1 MQLGMHQVMHTCRD
15 TEAAACGS
23 VGAHGAGTC
32 STKLS
37 ILAVADADVH
47 SRAIHLHSALQA
59 SACREVL
66 GETVPLAIAS
76 APRQGPRVHYSQ
88 SMCHGSLHAYIRI
101 RLNSGMGRH

>member
-66 GETVPLAIAS
+66 GETVLLASCLSTSPRAQS
-76 APRQGPRVHYSQ
+76 ALQPIYVSWLITCLY
-88 SMCHGSLHAYIRI
+88 
-101 RLNSGMGRH
+101 